1 MGVIERKELEYKY
14 SDVATNGDD
23 PKETGKRDRDRL
35 NRQESYEVVDF
46 INSFCKKHGLT
57 TKEEALEV
65 EELLQGE
72 VPSDLVKKE
81 GITNW
86 LEEKLELGKSE

>member
-14 SDVATNGDD
+14 SDVAANGDD

-46 INSFCKKHGLT
+46 INSFCKKHDLT
-57 TKEEALEV
+57 TKKKALEI
-65 EELLQGE
+65 EELLQEE

-81 GITNW
+81 DITNW
-86 LEEKLELGKSE
+86 LEEKLGLGKSE

>member
-1 MGVIERKELEYKY
+1 MGVIERKDLKYEY
-14 SDVATNGDD
+14 SDVAANGDD

-46 INSFCKKHGLT
+46 INSFCKKYGLT

-65 EELLQGE
+65 ERLLQE
-72 VPSDLVKKE
+72 ESDLVKKE
-81 GITNW
+81 VITNW
-86 LEEKLELGKSE
+86 LEEKLKLSKSE